1 MDERSERT
9 QRVDGAAVAGALG
22 REGKRLPERLA
33 LLIGGRLY
41 AAVALLFVAAL
52 LYRFFDAISRVLL
65 IAFVGV
71 IFAIAMN
78 AVVRRIPL
86 PRGIATAVVALSF
99 FVLVGVGVWQGM
111 AVLTPQLRALAGD
124 LPALEATLR
133 GWEESLRE
141 QTGMEIA
148 LLGAPLEALL
158 ADPVRFATTFLAQ
171 ALGILEILGLAVL
184 VLFGAIF
191 VVARPNDQLLD
202 PLLRAVPRERRPAF
216 RRLLHRT
223 ADRLAGWLRG
233 TVLSMVIIGVL
244 SGVAFWLLGA
254 PYPLLLGVWV
264 GLVEVI
270 PIVGPLIG
278 GATAVLVTLIHD
290 PAAAIRIAVAVLVI
304 QQVEGSVV
312 RPFVMSGAAELH
324 PFVTLL
330 ALLLFATM
338 FGFLGALLALPIL
351 LVMATAVEVY
361 WVEERLDAADDEIEP
376 VVR

>member
-1 MDERSERT
+1 MGERPERT
-9 QRVDGAAVAGALG
+9 GRVDGAAVAGAVG
-22 REGKRLPERLA
+22 REGRRLPERLA
-33 LLIGGRLY
+33 MLIGGRLY

-52 LYRFFDAISRVLL
+52 FYRFFDAISRVLL

-78 AVVRRIPL
+78 AAVKRIPL
-86 PRGIATAVVALSF
+86 PRGIATALVAVSF
-99 FVLVGVGVWQGM
+99 FLLVGVGVWQGM
-111 AVLTPQLRALAGD
+111 AILTPQVRALAGD

-158 ADPVRFATTFLAQ
+158 DDPVGFATTFLAQ

-191 VVARPNDQLLD
+191 VVARPNEQLLD
-202 PLLRAVPRERRPAF
+202 PLLRAVPRQRRPAF

-244 SGVAFWLLGA
+244 SGLAFWLLGA
-254 PYPLLLGVWV
+254 PYPVLLGVWV

-270 PIVGPLIG
+270 PIVGPWIG

-290 PAAAIRIAVAVLVI
+290 PTAAIRIAVAVLVI

>member
-1 MDERSERT
+1 MAEEAGEAG
-9 QRVDGAAVAGALG
+9 QLDGGAVSAALE
-22 REGKRLPERLA
+22 REGRRLPERLT
-33 LLIGGRLY
+33 LLLAGRLY
-41 AAVALLFVAAL
+41 ATVGLLFVAAL
-52 LYRFFDAISRVLL
+52 VYRFFDAVSRVML

-78 AVVRRIPL
+78 AVVRRLPL
-86 PRGIATAVVALSF
+86 SRGFATAAVALALF
-99 FVLVGVGVWQGM
+99 ALIGVAVWQGM
-111 AVLTPQLRALAGD
+111 GLLIPQIRGLAGD

-133 GWEESLRE
+133 GWESWLQE
-141 QTGMEIA
+141 QTGMQIE

-158 ADPVRFATTFLAQ
+158 ADPVSFGMAFLAQ
-171 ALGILEILGLAVL
+171 AFGLLEILGIAVL
-184 VLFGAIF
+184 VLFGALF
-191 VVARPNDQLLD
+191 VVARPNDQLLN
-202 PLLRAVPRERRPAF
+202 PLMRAVPRERRPAT
-216 RRLLHRT
+216 RRMLHRT
-223 ADRLAGWLRG
+223 AERLTGWLRG
-233 TVLSMVIIGVL
+233 TLLSMVIIGTL

-254 PYPLLLGVWV
+254 PYALLLGVWV

-270 PIVGPLIG
+270 PIVGPWIG

-290 PAAAIRIAVAVLVI
+290 PGAALWVAVAVLVI

-330 ALLLFATM
+330 ALLFFGTI

-351 LVMATAVEVY
+351 LVIATVVEVF

-376 VVR
+376 VVE